1 MMLSITFT
9 LSANAANNGKEIAI
23 KETTNDNE
31 VCLTLKT
38 AESMLAERNLSLI
51 AERCNVDMAR
61 AEIIQARLFDNPE
74 ISIEQNIYN
83 RLNGKYFDV
92 GKEGEAVIEIEQAI
106 KLGGQR
112 GKLIKMQKQN
122 YRTAELQLEDALR
135 ILRNEVDEN
144 LISVYFLNKAVCV
157 YDKEIESLK
166 TMLNGIRQQEAKG
179 NASRLETTRL
189 ETMVLSLMK
198 EKKEQEDLLREAQG
212 KLCTLLHIPAGTP
225 IKAVIDETFIDN
237 ADITALSYYSLKSKL
252 TNRPDIEKGESVI
265 KASEAN
271 LRLQKSMA
279 LPDFSIKGSY
289 DRAGNFCNNYFA
301 IGVSLYVPIFDR
313 NQGGIKAARSGIEQA
328 KADKESAEN
337 QADIELYNACEALS
351 KAVTLYK
358 RMDKNVTTELETLL
372 DGVNR
377 NFGSRNISLLEFM
390 DFYSSYREACL
401 QIYDITKDMLL
412 SMANL
417 NAVMGYNVVDICGNK
432 EI

>member
-1 MMLSITFT
+1 
-9 LSANAANNGKEIAI
+9 
-23 KETTNDNE
+23 
-31 VCLTLKT
+31 
-38 AESMLAERNLSLI
+38 
-51 AERCNVDMAR
+51 
-61 AEIIQARLFDNPE
+61 
-74 ISIEQNIYN
+74 
-83 RLNGKYFDV
+83 
-92 GKEGEAVIEIEQAI
+92 
-106 KLGGQR
+106 
-112 GKLIKMQKQN
+112 MQKQN